1 MTVVTTVSEGRY
13 RSRTTWRSGMFS
25 RLVSGTPR
33 HPVNIKIAL
42 HMGRL
47 SCGSRFCFSLSPR
60 SSAARQSASPSLP
73 WRTPIPIA
81 RPHERRAP
89 HPLYRG
95 QPGYSSKLDRDGD
108 GVACET
114 GSSGYSPG
122 QSIPAPAIPSASVPQ
137 PVPAPLLPSGGS
149 EVYETVVN
157 WTGTDCIDITAP
169 DSSPAGV
176 LATSNHCGGIARFS
190 HEANSSQLVGA
201 DPIMGAA
208 ESITCE
214 ILVGRLRDSGTRGDG
229 HDVNCLTRADTLR
242 ASA

>member
-1 MTVVTTVSEGRY
+1 MPKTTHGVNSPRPNQSDANTDRQLVAGLCTTSGGATTVSVGRY
-13 RSRTTWRSGMFS
+13 QSGTTWRSGMFGQS
-25 RLVSGTPR
+25 VSGTPR
-33 HPVNIKIAL
+33 HPVNIKITL
-42 HMGRL
+42 H
-47 SCGSRFCFSLSPR
+47 
-60 SSAARQSASPSLP
+60 
-73 WRTPIPIA
+73 TPP
-81 RPHERRAP
+81 
-89 HPLYRG
+89 PLYRG

-114 GSSGYSPG
+114 GSSVYSPG
-122 QSIPAPAIPSASVPQ
+122 RSIPAPAIPSASVPQ
-137 PVPAPLLPSGGS
+137 PVPTPIPAPALQSGGS
-149 EVYETVVN
+149 GAYETVVN

-176 LATSNHCGGIARFS
+176 LATSSHCGGTARFS

-229 HDVNCLTRADTLR
+229 HDVNCLTRADALR

>member
-1 MTVVTTVSEGRY
+1 MRIKVLFFTVAAFIGGPSIGVAVAPLAHAY
-13 RSRTTWRSGMFS
+13 
-25 RLVSGTPR
+25 P
-33 HPVNIKIAL
+33 NCA
-42 HMGRL
+42 
-47 SCGSRFCFSLSPR
+47 
-60 SSAARQSASPSLP
+60 AARA
-73 WRTPIPIA
+73 A
-81 RPHERRAP
+81 GAA
-89 HPLYRG
+89 PLYRG

-114 GSSGYSPG
+114 GSSGHSPG

-149 EVYETVVN
+149 EAYETVVN

>member
-1 MTVVTTVSEGRY
+1 MRIKVLFFTVAAFIGGPSIGVAV
-13 RSRTTWRSGMFS
+13 
-25 RLVSGTPR
+25 
-33 HPVNIKIAL
+33 AL
-42 HMGRL
+42 AHAYPN
-47 SCGSRFCFSLSPR
+47 CA
-60 SSAARQSASPSLP
+60 AARA
-73 WRTPIPIA
+73 A
-81 RPHERRAP
+81 GAA
-89 HPLYRG
+89 PLYRG

>member
-1 MTVVTTVSEGRY
+1 MRIKVLFFTVAAFIGGPSIGVAVAPLAHAY
-13 RSRTTWRSGMFS
+13 
-25 RLVSGTPR
+25 P
-33 HPVNIKIAL
+33 NCA
-42 HMGRL
+42 
-47 SCGSRFCFSLSPR
+47 
-60 SSAARQSASPSLP
+60 AARA
-73 WRTPIPIA
+73 A
-81 RPHERRAP
+81 GAA
-89 HPLYRG
+89 PLYRG

-176 LATSNHCGGIARFS
+176 LATSNRCSGIARFS